1 MIHRIWQN
9 INQMTIGVFL
19 GFLLGQN
26 IHIEVYPL
34 IFWLFAIW
42 FVSSVVEARTDR
54 RDVSDW
60 RTRT

>member
-1 MIHRIWQN
+1 
-9 INQMTIGVFL
+9 MTIGVFL